1 MKNPIPFVDIHCHLL
16 PALDDGPGDWDEALA
31 MAEIAAADGIAAIV
45 ATPHQLGGYLQNT
58 PEKIRDQVKQFQR
71 LLQERD
77 IGLELLP
84 GADVR
89 IEPDLPYKIQTDR
102 VLTLADRR
110 RHVLLELPHEVYISL
125 DRLLADLHAAG
136 LTGILSHP
144 ERNRG
149 ILAQPHVLEDLV
161 RQGCLLQVTAGSLLG
176 FFGPQ
181 IQKFTETII
190 RRGLVH
196 FIATDAHGIKSRTPV
211 LSQAFQRTAELVGLD
226 TAIDLCCR
234 NPTSITSGRPII
246 PRVETRPKAKNPIP
260 KSYFFHTVRQFV
272 FFN

>member
-1 MKNPIPFVDIHCHLL
+1 MKNHLPFVDIHCHLL

-58 PEKIRDQVKQFQR
+58 PEKIRAQIMRFQQI
-71 LLQERD
+71 LQERG

-89 IEPDLPYKIQTDR
+89 IEPDLPYMIQTDK

-110 RHVLLELPHEVYISL
+110 HHVLLELPHEIYISL
-125 DRLLADLHAAG
+125 DRLLGELHAAG

-149 ILAQPHVLEDLV
+149 ILAQPHILESLV

-176 FFGPQ
+176 LFGPQ
-181 IQKFTETII
+181 IQKFAEAII
-190 RRGLVH
+190 RQGLVH

-211 LSQAFQRTAELVGLD
+211 LSEAFQRTAELVGLD

-234 NPTSITSGRPII
+234 NPASVTSGRPISSRI
-246 PRVETRPKAKNPIP
+246 ENRHKAKKTNP
-260 KSYFFHTVRQFV
+260 KSHFLNTARQFV